1 MNLAFQSLKTVL
13 GALLLTAAVL
23 PQAGAQTAPDQNSRE
38 AARRLAKGMCMSCH
52 GEDGVSSK
60 PLVPRIAGQQRAYL
74 EAQLKAFRRQN
85 RADPE
90 AHDYMW
96 GIAATL
102 DDNVVASLADYYSK
116 LPPAKGEPGDAALI
130 AEGKTLFERGHDDRG
145 VPACTVCHGDN
156 AEGHSVF
163 PRLAGQHG
171 QYLARQMQLL
181 RSRLRDSPVMHGVTK
196 DLADEEIRA
205 LAMYL
210 QAR

>member
-1 MNLAFQSLKTVL
+1 MKIALRPLL
-13 GALLLTAAVL
+13 GALLVSAVIL
-23 PQAGAQTAPDQNSRE
+23 PQASAQTAPDQNSRE

-85 RADPE
+85 RSDPE

-102 DDNVVASLADYYSK
+102 DDNIVAGLAEYYSK
-116 LPPAKGEPGDAALI
+116 LPAGKGESGDAALI
-130 AEGKTLFERGHDDRG
+130 AEGRNIFERSHSDTG
-145 VPACTVCHGDN
+145 VPACTACHGDN

-171 QYLARQMQLL
+171 QYLARQMQML

-196 DLADEEIRA
+196 DLTDDEIRA

-210 QAR
+210 QSK